1 MASTTTCCPQ
11 HRCGVSRTQIAVLLS
26 RPRDSPAAATT
37 IHRLPR
43 HAASATMK
51 VAYISISGD
60 ETRTENRRQQERR
73 SSSMAPFSGLL
84 LRSGEPHNT

>member
-1 MASTTTCCPQ
+1 MAPTTACCPQ

-26 RPRDSPAAATT
+26 RPRDSPAATA
-37 IHRLPR
+37 IHHLPR

-51 VAYISISGD
+51 VASISISGD